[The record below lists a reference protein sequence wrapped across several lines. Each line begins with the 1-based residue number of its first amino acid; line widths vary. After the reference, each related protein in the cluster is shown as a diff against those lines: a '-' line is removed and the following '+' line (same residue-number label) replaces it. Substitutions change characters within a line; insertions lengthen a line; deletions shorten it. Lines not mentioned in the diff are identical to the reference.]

1 MTELK
6 QAFPSVLLAQ
16 RKLSES
22 SAVGSVPRSGRGGR
36 EFESPLSDEMC
47 WFAMRVTYRREMKVK
62 AEMDALGVPVFV
74 PMRRIMQPGRRLKN
88 AFEPA
93 IHNLI
98 FIHATEEKV
107 QALKKSR
114 PELQYMMRK
123 MNGKMEKI
131 IVPQK
136 QMDDFMKVCT
146 TSQDFI
152 EIVSAEGIRLKPGQ
166 EVMVVS
172 GPLQGIRGHFQRV
185 DGHRSRRFIVTI
197 PGACAATVEVKA
209 EDVTPIT

>member
-1 MTELK
+1 M
-6 QAFPSVLLAQ
+6 
-16 RKLSES
+16 ES
-22 SAVGSVPRSGRGGR
+22 
-36 EFESPLSDEMC
+36 
-47 WFAMRVTYRREMKVK
+47 WFAMRVTYRREMKIK
-62 AEMDALGVPVFV
+62 AEMDALEVPAFV
-74 PMRRIMQPGRRLKN
+74 PMRRIMQRGSRLRN
-88 AFEPA
+88 TLEPA

-131 IVPQK
+131 VVPEQE
-136 QMDDFMKVCT
+136 MEDFMKVCT
-146 TSQDFI
+146 ASQDFV
-152 EIVSAEGIRLKPGQ
+152 EIVSADGIKLKPGQ
-166 EVMVVS
+166 EVMIVS

-185 DGHRSRRFIVTI
+185 EGHRSRRFIVTI

-209 EDVTPIT
+209 EDVMPIT